1 MGSAKSAMRIFLL
14 AMLIAS
20 CATAMDMSVVSYD
33 YNHHVVGSS
42 GHRVATGP
50 SHSDSVFDAEA
61 MLIFNSWMAKQGKV
75 YNSVAE
81 KERRLTIFK
90 DNLRFITNRNAENLS
105 YRLGLTRFADI
116 SLHEYTELCHGAAPK
131 PPRNHVFMTS
141 SDRYKTS
148 AGDVLPKSVD
158 WRNEGAMSEI
168 KDQGH
173 CRSCWA
179 FSTVGAVEGLNKIV
193 TGVLVTLSEQD
204 LINCNK
210 DNNGCEGGKVE
221 TAYEFIVKNGGL
233 GTTKD
238 YPYKAVDGVCDAHLK
253 ENNKNFM
260 IDGYENLPA
269 NDEHA
274 LRKAVAH
281 QPITAII
288 DSSSREFQLYKSG
301 VFDGTCGTNLNHG
314 VVVVGYGNEDGR
326 DYWIVRNS
334 WGNTWGEAGYMKMA
348 RNIVNPR
355 GLCGI
360 AMRASYPL
368 KNSISTDVRSMT

>member
-1 MGSAKSAMRIFLL
+1 MGRAESVMMILLL
-14 AMLIAS
+14 AVVIAS

-33 YNHHVVGSS
+33 DNHHLT
-42 GHRVATGP
+42 TGP
-50 SHSDSVFDAEA
+50 GLRQSGFDADA
-61 MLIFNSWMAKQGKV
+61 VLIFESWMIKHSKV
-75 YNSVAE
+75 YYSAE

-90 DNLRFITNRNAENLS
+90 DNLRFINNRNAENLG
-105 YRLGLTRFADI
+105 YRLGLTRFADL
-116 SLHEYTELCHGAAPK
+116 SLHEYKEVCHGADPK
-131 PPRNHVFMTS
+131 PPKNHVFMSS

-158 WRNEGAMSEI
+158 WRNEGAMTEV

-179 FSTVGAVEGLNKIV
+179 FSAVGAVEGLNKIV
-193 TGVLVTLSEQD
+193 TGELVTLSEQD

-210 DNNGCEGGKVE
+210 ENNGCGGGKVE
-221 TAYEFIVKNGGL
+221 TAYKFIVNNGGL
-233 GTTKD
+233 GTNND
-238 YPYKAVDGVCDAHLK
+238 YPYEAVNGVCDGHLK
-253 ENNKNFM
+253 ENNKNVIM

-269 NDEHA
+269 NNELA

-281 QPITAII
+281 QPVTAVI
-288 DSSSREFQLYKSG
+288 DSSSREFQLYESG

-314 VVVVGYGNEDGR
+314 VVVIGYGTENGR

-348 RNIVNPR
+348 RNIANPR

-368 KNSISTDVRSMT
+368 KNSYSTDKSPIV